1 MTQLL
6 RTYIYAGDADGYAAA
21 MKRIEE
27 KGLKCD
33 EHYGSGVLA
42 ALINNP
48 ISDSANWDRIMKHYN
63 ENYKDHKRFRAYYDI
78 LGAAEKHGQIDVVYS
93 WFAEFLN
100 KVSDTLFYEKTKI
113 KFQRIIGKE
122 RYDEYV
128 KTLTP
133 EQLLVLNSPIP
144 LHELEDAVD
153 TVREKPKAVKIV
165 KTVSLPTPKAEKVE
179 TVPLPTPIAVK
190 KPRETVEQRRSKEK
204 ELSTRTS
211 VAAQNYLSS
220 ESKKND
226 GANRG
231 PSAENFEDFLID
243 LKSRGLEP
251 TQLHYSRVLAKCVES
266 RDLVNGPRI
275 YNDMKAAGI
284 LPNVAI
290 LRHLSQLYG
299 NARDTE
305 GTDSV
310 IVEGAAAGL
319 QPGKIKIITFT
330 LLVSLSVCI
339 CVLITGSRP

>member
-93 WFAEFLN
+93 WFSEFLN

-133 EQLLVLNSPIP
+133 EQLLVLNSSIP

-153 TVREKPKAVKIV
+153 TVREKPKDVKIV
-165 KTVSLPTPKAEKVE
+165 KTVSLPTPKAVQ
-179 TVPLPTPIAVK
+179 
-190 KPRETVEQRRSKEK
+190 KP
-204 ELSTRTS
+204 
-211 VAAQNYLSS
+211 S
-220 ESKKND
+220 ESKKHD
-226 GANRG
+226 GGNRG

-284 LPNVAI
+284 LPNAAI

-319 QPGKIKIITFT
+319 QPGKMKIITFT

-339 CVLITGSRP
+339 CVLITGSWP

>member
-6 RTYIYAGDADGYAAA
+6 RSYIYAGDADGYTAAL
-21 MKRIEE
+21 KRIEK

-33 EHYGSGVLA
+33 EHHGSGVLA

-48 ISDSANWDRIMKHYN
+48 ISDSANWDRIIKHYN

-100 KVSDTLFYEKTKI
+100 KVSDTPFYEKTKI

-165 KTVSLPTPKAEKVE
+165 KTVSLPTPKAVQ
-179 TVPLPTPIAVK
+179 
-190 KPRETVEQRRSKEK
+190 KP
-204 ELSTRTS
+204 
-211 VAAQNYLSS
+211 S
-220 ESKKND
+220 ESKKHD
-226 GANRG
+226 GGNRG

-251 TQLHYSRVLAKCVES
+251 TQLHYSKVLAKCVES
-266 RDLVNGPRI
+266 CDLVNGPRI

-319 QPGKIKIITFT
+319 QPGKMKIITFT

-339 CVLITGSRP
+339 CVLITGSWP